1 MYRENIL
8 VIKLGALG
16 DFIYSLGPMQAI
28 REHHPEA
35 KIFLL
40 TREAFSELGRRSRL
54 FDTIWLDSEPKLWH
68 LRKLFTFRK
77 QLISRRFSRIYDL
90 QTSDRTS
97 FYYRLMGP
105 STRPEWS
112 GIVPGCSHYHH
123 YKRPTLTHTQDR
135 QKQQLQITGIE
146 NVPDPDLSFMEDEL
160 IEFLLPARFALLVP
174 GSSPNMKV
182 KRWPPTNYGKIANFL
197 LEKGITPVLIG
208 GKNDMEAIESIKEKC
223 PDAIN
228 LAEKTTIFQIPS
240 LARKSLLCIGNDT
253 GPMHLIALS
262 KCPTVSV
269 FSSSSFPDK
278 AAPRGAHIE
287 LLVRDKLNYLS
298 VDDVQTAIIN
308 LGQKYSLFNK

>member
-1 MYRENIL
+1 MPEENIL

-28 REHHPEA
+28 RRHHQEA

-40 TREAFSELGRRSRL
+40 TREAFAQLGKRSQL
-54 FDTIWLDSEPKLWH
+54 FDEIWVDSEPKLWH

-77 QLISRRFSRIYDL
+77 QLISKRFSRIYDL
-90 QTSDRTS
+90 QTSDRTG

-105 STRPEWS
+105 STRPDWS

-123 YKRPTLTHTQDR
+123 YKRPTLIHTQDR
-135 QKQQLQITGIE
+135 QKQQLKISGIE
-146 NVPDPDLSFMEDEL
+146 NVPDPDLSFMEDGL
-160 IEFLLPARFALLVP
+160 IEFVLPARFALLVP
-174 GSSPNMKV
+174 GSSPNMKI
-182 KRWPPTNYGKIANFL
+182 KRWPPTHYAKISNFL

-208 GKNDMEAIESIKEKC
+208 SKNDLDAIEPIAEKC
-223 PDAIN
+223 PEAIN
-228 LAEKTTIFQIPS
+228 LAEKTTIFQIVS

-269 FSSSSFPDK
+269 FCSSSFPEK

-287 LLVRDKLNYLS
+287 LLVRDKLNYLP
-298 VDDVQTAIIN
+298 VDEVQTAITN
-308 LGQKYSLFNK
+308 LGEKYALFE

>member
-1 MYRENIL
+1 MPEENIL

-28 REHHPEA
+28 RRHHQEA

-40 TREAFSELGRRSRL
+40 TREAFAQLGKRSQL
-54 FDTIWLDSEPKLWH
+54 FDEIWIDSEPKLWH

-77 QLISRRFSRIYDL
+77 QLISKRFSRIYDL
-90 QTSDRTS
+90 QTSDRTG
-97 FYYRLMGP
+97 FYYKLMGP
-105 STRPEWS
+105 STRPDWS

-123 YKRPTLTHTQDR
+123 YKRPTLIHTQDR
-135 QKQQLQITGIE
+135 QKQQLKISGIE
-146 NVPDPDLSFMEDEL
+146 NVPDPDLSFMEDGL
-160 IEFLLPARFALLVP
+160 IEFVLPARFALLVP
-174 GSSPNMKV
+174 GSSPNMKI
-182 KRWPPTNYGKIANFL
+182 KRWPPTHYAKISNFL

-208 GKNDMEAIESIKEKC
+208 SKNDLDAIEPIAEKC
-223 PDAIN
+223 PEAIN
-228 LAEKTTIFQIPS
+228 LAEKTTIFQIVS

-269 FSSSSFPDK
+269 FCSSSFPEK

-287 LLVRDKLNYLS
+287 LLVRDKLNYLP
-298 VDDVQTAIIN
+298 VDEVQTAITN
-308 LGQKYSLFNK
+308 LGEKYALFE

>member
-1 MYRENIL
+1 MPEENIL

-28 REHHPEA
+28 RRHHQEA

-40 TREAFSELGRRSRL
+40 TREAFAQLGKRSQL
-54 FDTIWLDSEPKLWH
+54 FDEIWVDSEPKLWH

-77 QLISRRFSRIYDL
+77 QLISKRFSRIYDL
-90 QTSDRTS
+90 QTSDRTG
-97 FYYRLMGP
+97 FYYKLMGP
-105 STRPEWS
+105 STRPDWS

-123 YKRPTLTHTQDR
+123 YKRPTLIHTQDR
-135 QKQQLQITGIE
+135 QKQQLKISGIE
-146 NVPDPDLSFMEDEL
+146 NVPDPDLSFMEDGL
-160 IEFLLPARFALLVP
+160 IEFVLPARFALLVP
-174 GSSPNMKV
+174 GSSPNMKI
-182 KRWPPTNYGKIANFL
+182 KRWPPTHYAKISNFL

-208 GKNDMEAIESIKEKC
+208 SKNDLDAIEPIAEKC
-223 PDAIN
+223 PEAIN
-228 LAEKTTIFQIPS
+228 LAEKTTIFQIVS

-269 FSSSSFPDK
+269 FCSSSFPEK

-287 LLVRDKLNYLS
+287 LLVRDKLNYLP
-298 VDDVQTAIIN
+298 VDEVQTAITN
-308 LGQKYSLFNK
+308 LGEKYALFE